1 MSTWHA
7 SMFMVSQQPMC
18 MLFRLFASCA
28 VIYLVYSRTHEET
41 ENAVFVC
48 IYAIIDSKQLS
59 FGHSPKVLFLN
70 EWGKKTSNHHGC
82 IG

>member
-1 MSTWHA
+1 
-7 SMFMVSQQPMC
+7 
-18 MLFRLFASCA
+18 MLFHLFATCA
-28 VIYLVYSRTHEET
+28 VICLVYSRTHEET

-82 IG
+82 IGWFLWNL